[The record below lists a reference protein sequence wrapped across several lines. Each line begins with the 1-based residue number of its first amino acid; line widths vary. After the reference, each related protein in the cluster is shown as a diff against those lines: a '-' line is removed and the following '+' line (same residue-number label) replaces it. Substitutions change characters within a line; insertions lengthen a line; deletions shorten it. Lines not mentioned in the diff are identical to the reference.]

1 MCSGGEGLE
10 AVGTWILLFPLL
22 LVCIGGVIN
31 YYLERLKMAWILR
44 LDGIERLTLNLVM
57 GCLTVYL
64 LALIFTPFHLYTKET
79 AQALAVIFP
88 LAYIFLERRRIAKFA
103 LKVLRFEEHL
113 DEMKAYLAILL
124 IFFGAYAYRLA
135 PLNFIVFG
143 SVHDES
149 LHSLFIRL
157 MEINKGIPETHQPYL
172 PQYLVF
178 PQGLHVVFTLA
189 YYLYG
194 GLIPVIVLY
203 AGALFNALSIFGG
216 YFFGRE
222 VYDTRLGL
230 AMAFVMAFVA
240 QYPICITWGGI
251 MMPVGIMLYLIVVG
265 IFYRNLIYGRGGFKR
280 KSVIDLIP
288 LGLILGYLG
297 SVHLILYILALTTM
311 ALIFVF
317 KMVKALFGRETKKT
331 LLTVISEEIFIFLI
345 SLIPMAIWIYRY
357 LFAPR
362 IFIEKFEYEEA
373 VKELVYKK
381 SEKFGRL
388 FPAQVIF
395 NPLKHVMIYIIW
407 FNWYVKAAWPGS
419 DLFLTLLSLT
429 PLLLLHAYYRN
440 RRLFKHMVLSSL
452 PYLSVLV
459 WAMDTPHGLYYLS
472 MEPFSIMTGEAD
484 KLMIWLTVALSIYA
498 AYSLSALYTYL
509 GVVVRWLDRKL
520 LQVYQVISS
529 EGGAALPEWGATC
542 RFLAKLLPLRLG
554 LAVYKR
560 LRRGNRY
567 LPALI
572 IIASVLVSAESGVY
586 FLLGNYKAFAVATWQ
601 DRKLM
606 VWMRDNLPQDAVILI
621 NQYEPGTFIP
631 SISHHRVIFPW
642 TGDPSSQPP
651 TYLRLTNMTGEGIL
665 NETAYELLDYYN
677 ITHVYVGSR
686 TSYFWVRPKWDVLIF
701 LGNPNFRLVA
711 KRPDAYLFAYTPTNT
726 SVSFFEDFE
735 HANISETGWIYFSC
749 WECRGKG
756 LGCADIASFA
766 PYTGDRHLV
775 SVAVNIK
782 GEYYAY
788 YPYRKIYTPP
798 LHRVVLTLYLN
809 ASQGFGP
816 RDCAAI
822 VVADEWWEKQVA
834 FLTPCELRGLNIT
847 SPLPNFTMN
856 PCIFKLDRNSGV
868 LTLDIS
874 EAWWEAFRED
884 VPHPFYIA
892 LVNYDE
898 DGRPNIMVVDTI
910 TVSCRPLEPERLHE
924 LLRRM
929 EREEK

>member
-1 MCSGGEGLE
+1 LE
-10 AVGTWILLFPLL
+10 AIGTWILLFPLL
-22 LVCIGGVIN
+22 LVCLGGVVD
-31 YYLERLKMAWILR
+31 YYLERLKIVWIAR
-44 LDGIERLTLNLVM
+44 LDGIQRLTLNLVM

-64 LALIFTPFHLYTKET
+64 LALILTPFRLYTRET
-79 AQALAVIFP
+79 AWILAIASP
-88 LAYIFLERRRIAKFA
+88 PAYIFLERKRIMDFVWR
-103 LKVLRFEEHL
+103 VLRFEKHL
-113 DEMKAYLAILL
+113 GEMKVYITTLL
-124 IFFGAYAYRLA
+124 IFLSAYAYRLA

-157 MEINKGIPETHQPYL
+157 MEINGGIPETHQPYL

-194 GLIPVIVLY
+194 GLIPLIVLY
-203 AGALFNALSIFGG
+203 SGALFNALSIFGG

-230 AMAFVMAFVA
+230 AMAFIMAFVA

-265 IFYRNLIYGRGGFKR
+265 IFYRNLIYGRGSFKK
-280 KSVIDLIP
+280 KSLIDLVP

-297 SVHLILYILALTTM
+297 SVHLIIYILALTTM
-311 ALIFVF
+311 ALIAVF
-317 KMVKALFGRETKKT
+317 KMSKVLFGRETVR
-331 LLTVISEEIFIFLI
+331 TVLKVILEEMFIFLV
-345 SLIPMAIWIYRY
+345 SLIPMAIWLYRY

-362 IFIEKFEYEEA
+362 ILIEKFEYEEA
-373 VKELVYKK
+373 VQELVYKK

-388 FPAQVIF
+388 FPARIIF

-407 FNWYVKAAWPGS
+407 FNWYVKMAWPGS

-429 PLLLLHAYYRN
+429 PLLLLHAYYKN
-440 RRLFKHMVLSSL
+440 RRLLKHMVLSSL

-498 AYSLSALYTYL
+498 AYSLSAVYTYL
-509 GVVVRWLDRKL
+509 GIAARWLDRKL
-520 LQVYQVISS
+520 LEVYQALSS
-529 EGGAALPEWGATC
+529 EKAMPTLKRGGAG
-542 RFLAKLLPLRLG
+542 RSLAGLLLLRPCLT
-554 LAVYKR
+554 AYKR
-560 LRRGNRY
+560 LRRGIRY

-586 FLLGNYKAFAVATWQ
+586 FLLGNYRAFAVATWQ

-631 SISHHRVIFPW
+631 SIAHHRVVFPW

-651 TYLRLTNMTGEGIL
+651 TYLRLTNMTGEGVL
-665 NETAYELLDYYN
+665 NETAYELLDHYN

-686 TSYFWVRPKWDVLIF
+686 TSYFWERPKWDVLVF

-726 SVSFFEDFE
+726 SVSFFEGFE
-735 HANISETGWIYFSC
+735 HDNISETGWIYFSC

-766 PYTGDRHLV
+766 PYTGEKHLV
-775 SVAVNIK
+775 SVSMNIRGK
-782 GEYYAY
+782 YYAY

-798 LHRVVLTLYLN
+798 LHRIFLTLYLN

-822 VVADEWWEKQVA
+822 IVADEWWEKQVA
-834 FLTPCELRGLNIT
+834 FLTPCDLQSLNIT

-856 PCIFKLDRNSGV
+856 PCIFKLDTCNGV

-892 LVNYDE
+892 IVNYDE
-898 DGRPNIMVVDTI
+898 DGRPNIMVVDDI
-910 TVSCRPLEPERLHE
+910 TVSYRPLEQERLQE
-924 LLRRM
+924 LLRRV
-929 EREEK
+929 EHEEK